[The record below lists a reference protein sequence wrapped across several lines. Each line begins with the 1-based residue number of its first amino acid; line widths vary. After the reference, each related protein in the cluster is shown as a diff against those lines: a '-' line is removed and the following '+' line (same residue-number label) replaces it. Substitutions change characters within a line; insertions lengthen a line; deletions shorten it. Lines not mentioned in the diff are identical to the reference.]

1 MPRENT
7 RGNTRRAEAVKAAA
21 EEEDDGTVVV
31 DTAGAVAR
39 VIRGDNEAGVI
50 TKPSLGKSPDLV

>member
-7 RGNTRRAEAVKAAA
+7 RKNKRGTEAVKVAG
-21 EEEDDGTVVV
+21 EEEADGTAVV

-50 TKPSLGKSPDLV
+50 TEASEKFQL